1 LPVHNAEIA
10 EIFNQIADLLEIE
23 GANQFRVR
31 AYRNAARTIGG
42 LPRSVADMIEE
53 GRDLT
58 ELPGIGEDLAGKI
71 GEIVETGSLAQL
83 EEIKR
88 RTPPELADL
97 LKISGLGPK
106 RVQALREG
114 LGIISREDLEKAA
127 RQGKIQQLDGFG
139 EKIEQEILKDIERAK
154 GEEERTL
161 LMVAEQI
168 AEPLVD
174 YLREGGRV
182 EDVIV
187 AGSYRRRKETVGDL
201 DILATSEEGA
211 KAIER
216 FVEYEDVEEV
226 ISEGKTRSTVVLRS
240 GMQVDLRVVPRDSY
254 GAALFYF
261 TGSKSHNIA
270 LRNMALEQDLK
281 INEYGVFKGE
291 DQIAG
296 ETEEEIYG
304 VFDLPY
310 IPPELRENRGELEA
324 ASKGQLPQ
332 IITLEDLR
340 GDLQSH
346 TKDSDGNASLKE
358 MAQAAQDRGYEY
370 FGLVQKQLRTFHR
383 ENMGKNADLILNSYF
398 AITDHSKYVA
408 VTQGLDAEGLAR
420 QIEEI
425 DRLNGELDGIVLL
438 KGVEVDILEDG
449 SLDLADDILKKL
461 DLTICSI
468 HSKFGLSREK
478 QTERIIR
485 AMDNPYFNI
494 LAHPTGRLIGER
506 APYDVDMERVMEAA
520 RERGCFLE
528 INAQPKRLDLDDVYC
543 KMAKEMGVKV
553 SISTDAQTVNE
564 LDYLRFGVGQARR
577 GWLEAED
584 VLNTR
589 SWKEL
594 KKLLKRS

>member
-10 EIFNQIADLLEIE
+10 GIFNQIADLLEIE

-42 LPRSVADMIEE
+42 LPRSVADLIEE
-53 GRDLT
+53 GQDLT

-71 GEIVETGSLAQL
+71 EEIVETGSLVQL

-106 RVQALREG
+106 RVQALREE
-114 LGIISREDLEKAA
+114 LGIVSREDLEQAA
-127 RQGKIQQLDGFG
+127 RQGKVQQLDGFG
-139 EKIEQEILKDIERAK
+139 EKIEQGILQDIERAK

-168 AEPLVD
+168 VEPLVD

-182 EDVIV
+182 ENVIV

-201 DILATSEEGA
+201 DILATSEESA

-226 ISEGKTRSTVVLRS
+226 DSKGETRSTVVLRS
-240 GMQVDLRVVPRDSY
+240 GMQVDLRVVPQGSY
-254 GAALFYF
+254 GAALLYF

-296 ETEEEIYG
+296 QTEEEIYDIC
-304 VFDLPY
+304 DLPY

-332 IITLEDLR
+332 MIALEDLR

-346 TKDSDGNASLKE
+346 TKASDGNASLKE
-358 MAQAAQDRGYEY
+358 IAQAAQDRGYE
-370 FGLVQKQLRTFHR
+370 
-383 ENMGKNADLILNSYF
+383 YF

-425 DRLNGELDGIVLL
+425 DRLNGQLEGIVLL

-449 SLDLADDILKKL
+449 SLDLPDDILKEL

-468 HSKFGLSREK
+468 HSKFDLSREE

-520 RERGCFLE
+520 QERGCFLE
-528 INAQPKRLDLDDVYC
+528 VNAQPDRLDINDVYC
-543 KMAKEMGVKV
+543 KMAKEMGLKIA
-553 SISTDAQTVNE
+553 ISTDAHSVNE

-594 KKLLKRS
+594 RKLLKRS

>member
-1 LPVHNAEIA
+1 MKKRNRIGVLTLRGRYTLPVHNAEIA

-370 FGLVQKQLRTFHR
+370 F
-383 ENMGKNADLILNSYF
+383 

>member
-1 LPVHNAEIA
+1 MPVHNAEVA
-10 EIFNQIADLLEIE
+10 EIFNQVADLLEIE
-23 GANQFRVR
+23 GANPFRVR

-42 LPRSVADMIEE
+42 LPRSVADMVEE
-53 GRDLT
+53 GQDLT

-71 GEIVETGSLAQL
+71 EGIVETGSLAQL
-83 EEIKR
+83 KEIKR

-97 LKISGLGPK
+97 LKIYGLGPK
-106 RVQALREG
+106 RVQALREE
-114 LGIISREDLEKAA
+114 LGIVSREDLEQAA
-127 RQGKIQQLDGFG
+127 RQGKVQQLDGFG
-139 EKIEQEILKDIERAK
+139 EKIEQGILKDIERAK

-168 AEPLVD
+168 VEPLAD
-174 YLREGGRV
+174 YLREGGRI
-182 EDVIV
+182 ENVIV

-201 DILATSEEGA
+201 DILAASEKGA

-226 ISEGKTRSTVVLRS
+226 ISEGETRSTVVLRS

-254 GAALFYF
+254 GAALLYF

-304 VFDLPY
+304 IFDLPY

-324 ASKGQLPQ
+324 ALEGQLPRM
-332 IITLEDLR
+332 ITLEDLR

-346 TKDSDGNASLKE
+346 TKASDGKASLKE
-358 MAQAAQDRGYEY
+358 MAQAAQDRGYE
-370 FGLVQKQLRTFHR
+370 
-383 ENMGKNADLILNSYF
+383 YF

-408 VTQGLDAEGLAR
+408 VTQGLDAEGLA
-420 QIEEI
+420 QQVEEI
-425 DRLNGELDGIVLL
+425 DRLNGQLDGIVLL
-438 KGVEVDILEDG
+438 KGVEVDILDDG
-449 SLDLADDILKKL
+449 SLDLPDDILKEL

-468 HSKFGLSREK
+468 HSKFDLSREK

-520 RERGCFLE
+520 QERGCFLE
-528 INAQPKRLDLDDVYC
+528 VNAQPDRLDIHDVYC
-543 KMAKEMGVKV
+543 KMAKEMGLKIA
-553 SISTDAQTVNE
+553 ISTDAHSVNE
-564 LDYLRFGVGQARR
+564 LDYLRFGIGQARR

-594 KKLLKRS
+594 KKLLKRF

>member
-1 LPVHNAEIA
+1 MPVHNAEVA
-10 EIFNQIADLLEIE
+10 EIFNQVADLLEIE
-23 GANQFRVR
+23 GANPFRVR

-42 LPRSVADMIEE
+42 LPQSVADLIKK
-53 GRDLT
+53 GQDLT
-58 ELPGIGEDLAGKI
+58 ELPGIGEDLAGKME
-71 GEIVETGSLAQL
+71 EIAETGSLAQL

-106 RVQALREG
+106 RVQALREQ
-114 LGIISREDLEKAA
+114 LGIVSREDLEQAA
-127 RQGKIQQLDGFG
+127 RQGKIQQLDGFV
-139 EKIEQEILKDIERAK
+139 EKIEQGILKDVERAT

-168 AEPLVD
+168 VEPLVD
-174 YLREGGRV
+174 YLREGGWI
-182 EDVIV
+182 ENVIV

-211 KAIER
+211 EAIER

-226 ISEGKTRSTVVLRS
+226 DSKGETRSTVVLRS
-240 GMQVDLRVVPRDSY
+240 GMQVDLRVVPQGSY
-254 GAALFYF
+254 GAALLYF

-296 ETEEEIYG
+296 ETEEEIYSI
-304 VFDLPY
+304 FDLPY

-324 ASKGQLPQ
+324 ASKGQLSQ
-332 IITLEDLR
+332 MITLEDLR

-346 TKDSDGNASLKE
+346 TKASDGNASLKE
-358 MAQAAQDRGYEY
+358 MAQAAQDRGYE
-370 FGLVQKQLRTFHR
+370 
-383 ENMGKNADLILNSYF
+383 YF

-408 VTQGLDAEGLAR
+408 VTQGLDAEGLAW

-425 DRLNGELDGIVLL
+425 DQLNGQLEGIVLL

-449 SLDLADDILKKL
+449 SLDLPDDILKEL

-468 HSKFGLSREK
+468 HSKFDLSREK

-506 APYDVDMERVMEAA
+506 APYEVDMERVMEAA
-520 RERGCFLE
+520 QERGCFLE
-528 INAQPKRLDLDDVYC
+528 VNAQPDRLDMNDVYC
-543 KMAKEMGVKV
+543 KMAKEMGLKV
-553 SISTDAQTVNE
+553 TISTDAHSVNE

-594 KKLLKRS
+594 EELLKRS

>member
-1 LPVHNAEIA
+1 MPVHNAEIA
-10 EIFNQIADLLEIE
+10 GIFNQIADLLEIE

-42 LPRSVADMIEE
+42 LPRSVADLIEE
-53 GRDLT
+53 GQDLT

-71 GEIVETGSLAQL
+71 EEIVETGSLVQL

-106 RVQALREG
+106 RVQALREE
-114 LGIISREDLEKAA
+114 LGIVSREDLEQAA
-127 RQGKIQQLDGFG
+127 RQGKVQQLDGFG
-139 EKIEQEILKDIERAK
+139 EKIEQGILQDIERAK

-168 AEPLVD
+168 VEPLVD

-182 EDVIV
+182 ENVIV

-201 DILATSEEGA
+201 DILATSEESA

-226 ISEGKTRSTVVLRS
+226 DSKGETRSTVVLRS
-240 GMQVDLRVVPRDSY
+240 GMQVDLRVVPQGSY
-254 GAALFYF
+254 GAALLYF

-296 ETEEEIYG
+296 QTEEEIYDIC
-304 VFDLPY
+304 DLPY

-324 ASKGQLPQ
+324 ASNGQLPQ
-332 IITLEDLR
+332 MIALEDLR

-346 TKDSDGNASLKE
+346 TKASDGNASLKE
-358 MAQAAQDRGYEY
+358 IAQAAQDRGYE
-370 FGLVQKQLRTFHR
+370 
-383 ENMGKNADLILNSYF
+383 YF

-425 DRLNGELDGIVLL
+425 DRLNGQLEGIVLL

-449 SLDLADDILKKL
+449 SLDLPDDILKEL

-468 HSKFGLSREK
+468 HSKFDLSREE

-520 RERGCFLE
+520 QERGCFLE
-528 INAQPKRLDLDDVYC
+528 VNAQPDRLDINDVYC
-543 KMAKEMGVKV
+543 KMAKEMGLKIA
-553 SISTDAQTVNE
+553 ISTDAHSVNE
-564 LDYLRFGVGQARR
+564 LDYLRFGIGQARR

-594 KKLLKRS
+594 RKLLKRS

>member
-114 LGIISREDLEKAA
+114 LGIVSREDLEQAA

-139 EKIEQEILKDIERAK
+139 EKIEQGILKDIERAK

-168 AEPLVD
+168 VEPLVD

-182 EDVIV
+182 ENVIV

-226 ISEGKTRSTVVLRS
+226 VSEGETRSTVVLRS
-240 GMQVDLRVVPRDSY
+240 GMQVDLRVVPRESY
-254 GAALFYF
+254 GAALLYF

-281 INEYGVFKGE
+281 INEYGVFQGE

-304 VFDLPY
+304 IFDLPY

-332 IITLEDLR
+332 MITLEDLQ

-346 TKDSDGNASLKE
+346 TKASDGNASLKE
-358 MAQAAQDRGYEY
+358 MAQAARDRGYEY
-370 FGLVQKQLRTFHR
+370 L
-383 ENMGKNADLILNSYF
+383 

-408 VTQGLDAEGLAR
+408 VTQGLDAEGLAQ

-425 DRLNGELDGIVLL
+425 DRLNERLDGIVLL

-449 SLDLADDILKKL
+449 SLDLPDDILKEL

-468 HSKFGLSREK
+468 HSKFDLSREK

-506 APYDVDMERVMEAA
+506 APYDVDVERVMEAA
-520 RERGCFLE
+520 QERGCFLE
-528 INAQPKRLDLDDVYC
+528 VNAQPDRLDINDVYC
-543 KMAKEMGVKV
+543 KMAKEMGLKV
-553 SISTDAQTVNE
+553 AISTDAHSVNE

>member
-114 LGIISREDLEKAA
+114 LGIVSREDLEQAA

-139 EKIEQEILKDIERAK
+139 EKIEQGILKDIERAK

-168 AEPLVD
+168 VEPLVD

-182 EDVIV
+182 ENVIV

-226 ISEGKTRSTVVLRS
+226 VSEGETRSTVVLRS
-240 GMQVDLRVVPRDSY
+240 GMQVDLRVVPRESY
-254 GAALFYF
+254 GAALLYF

-281 INEYGVFKGE
+281 INEYGVFQGE

-304 VFDLPY
+304 IFDLPY

-332 IITLEDLR
+332 MITLEDLQ

-346 TKDSDGNASLKE
+346 TKASDGNASLKE

-370 FGLVQKQLRTFHR
+370 L
-383 ENMGKNADLILNSYF
+383 

-408 VTQGLDAEGLAR
+408 VTQGLDAEGLAQ

-425 DRLNGELDGIVLL
+425 DRLNERLDGIVLL

-449 SLDLADDILKKL
+449 SLDLPDDILKEL

-468 HSKFGLSREK
+468 HSKFDLSREK

-520 RERGCFLE
+520 QERGCFLE
-528 INAQPKRLDLDDVYC
+528 VNAQPDRLDINDVYC
-543 KMAKEMGVKV
+543 KMAKEMGLKV
-553 SISTDAQTVNE
+553 AISTDAHSVNE

>member
-10 EIFNQIADLLEIE
+10 GIFNQIADLLEIE

-42 LPRSVADMIEE
+42 LPRSVADLIEE
-53 GRDLT
+53 GQDLT

-71 GEIVETGSLAQL
+71 EEIVETGSLAQL

-106 RVQALREG
+106 RVQALREE
-114 LGIISREDLEKAA
+114 LGIVSREDLEQAA
-127 RQGKIQQLDGFG
+127 RQGKVQQLDGFG
-139 EKIEQEILKDIERAK
+139 EKIEQGILKDIERAK

-168 AEPLVD
+168 VEPLVD

-182 EDVIV
+182 ENVIV

-201 DILATSEEGA
+201 DILATSEKGA

-226 ISEGKTRSTVVLRS
+226 ISEGETRSTVLLRS

-254 GAALFYF
+254 GAALLYF

-281 INEYGVFKGE
+281 INEYGVFEGE

-304 VFDLPY
+304 IFDLPY

-324 ASKGQLPQ
+324 ALEGQLPRM
-332 IITLEDLR
+332 ITLEDLR

-346 TKDSDGNASLKE
+346 TKASDGKASLKE
-358 MAQAAQDRGYEY
+358 MAQAAQDRGYE
-370 FGLVQKQLRTFHR
+370 
-383 ENMGKNADLILNSYF
+383 YF

-408 VTQGLDAEGLAR
+408 VTQGLDAEGLA
-420 QIEEI
+420 QQVEEI
-425 DRLNGELDGIVLL
+425 DRLNGQLDGIVLL

-449 SLDLADDILKKL
+449 SLDLPDDILKEL

-468 HSKFGLSREK
+468 HSKFDLSREK

-520 RERGCFLE
+520 QERGCFLE
-528 INAQPKRLDLDDVYC
+528 VNAQPDRLDINDVHC
-543 KMAKEMGVKV
+543 KMAKEMGLKIA
-553 SISTDAQTVNE
+553 ISTDAHSVNE
-564 LDYLRFGVGQARR
+564 LDYLHFGVGQARR

>member
-1 LPVHNAEIA
+1 MPVHNAEVA
-10 EIFNQIADLLEIE
+10 EIFNQVADLLEIE
-23 GANQFRVR
+23 GANPFRVR

-42 LPRSVADMIEE
+42 LPQSVADLIKK
-53 GRDLT
+53 GQDLT
-58 ELPGIGEDLAGKI
+58 ELPGIGEDLAGKME
-71 GEIVETGSLAQL
+71 EIAETGSLAQL

-106 RVQALREG
+106 RVQALREQ
-114 LGIISREDLEKAA
+114 LGIVSREDLEQAA

-139 EKIEQEILKDIERAK
+139 EKIEQGILKDVERAT

-168 AEPLVD
+168 VEPLVD
-174 YLREGGRV
+174 YLREGGWI
-182 EDVIV
+182 ENVIV

-211 KAIER
+211 EAIER

-226 ISEGKTRSTVVLRS
+226 DSKGETRSTVVLRS
-240 GMQVDLRVVPRDSY
+240 GMQVDLRVVPQGSY
-254 GAALFYF
+254 GAALLYF

-296 ETEEEIYG
+296 ETEEEIYSI
-304 VFDLPY
+304 FDLPY

-324 ASKGQLPQ
+324 ASKGQLSQ
-332 IITLEDLR
+332 MITLEDLR

-346 TKDSDGNASLKE
+346 TKASDGNASLKE
-358 MAQAAQDRGYEY
+358 MAQAAQDRGYE
-370 FGLVQKQLRTFHR
+370 
-383 ENMGKNADLILNSYF
+383 YF

-408 VTQGLDAEGLAR
+408 VTQGLDAEGLAW

-425 DRLNGELDGIVLL
+425 DQLNGQLEGIVLL

-449 SLDLADDILKKL
+449 SLDLPDDILKEL

-468 HSKFGLSREK
+468 HSKFDLSREK

-506 APYDVDMERVMEAA
+506 APYEVDMERVMEAA
-520 RERGCFLE
+520 QERGCFLE
-528 INAQPKRLDLDDVYC
+528 VNAQPDRLDMNDVYC
-543 KMAKEMGVKV
+543 KMAKEMGLKV
-553 SISTDAQTVNE
+553 TISTDAHSVNE

-594 KKLLKRS
+594 EELLKRS

>member
-10 EIFNQIADLLEIE
+10 GIFNQVADLLEIE

-42 LPRSVADMIEE
+42 LPRSAADMIEE
-53 GRDLT
+53 GQDLT

-71 GEIVETGSLAQL
+71 EEIVETGSLAQL

-106 RVQALREG
+106 RVQALREE
-114 LGIISREDLEKAA
+114 LGIISREDLKKAA
-127 RQGKIQQLDGFG
+127 RQGKIQQLYGFG

-154 GEEERTL
+154 GDEERTL

-281 INEYGVFKGE
+281 INEYGVFKGK

-346 TKDSDGNASLKE
+346 TKASDGNASLKE
-358 MAQAAQDRGYEY
+358 MAQAAQDRGYE
-370 FGLVQKQLRTFHR
+370 
-383 ENMGKNADLILNSYF
+383 YF

-449 SLDLADDILKKL
+449 SLDLVDDILKKL

-543 KMAKEMGVKV
+543 KMAKEMGVKA
-553 SISTDAQTVNE
+553 SISTDAHTVNE

-589 SWKEL
+589 SWKDL